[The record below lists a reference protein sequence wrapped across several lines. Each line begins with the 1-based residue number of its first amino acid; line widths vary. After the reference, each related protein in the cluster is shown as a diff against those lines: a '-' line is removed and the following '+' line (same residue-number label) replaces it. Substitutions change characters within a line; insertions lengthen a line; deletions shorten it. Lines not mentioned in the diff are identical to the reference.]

1 MGILAAE
8 PAKLENHLVL
18 HIPSCWL
25 LLLEPQKCALLQRQ
39 WSLGRLHHTNRVEPL
54 VLEIAREIAACARPH
69 AQKYPDRPVYF
80 RIFSS
85 YSWHCGS
92 ATSAA
97 ELALIHSIRMKY
109 RRINMFCRACGVLPL
124 LPFRSEAVLFKR
136 RAAA

>member
-54 VLEIAREIAACARPH
+54 VLEIARKFTACARPH
-69 AQKYPDRPVYF
+69 AQKYPDRLVYF

-85 YSWHCGS
+85 CSWHLWLLLLRQRSLPRSIRS
-92 ATSAA
+92 ARSTDASTCIV
-97 ELALIHSIRMKY
+97 ELAES
-109 RRINMFCRACGVLPL
+109 CRC
-124 LPFRSEAVLFKR
+124 
-136 RAAA
+136 

>member
-54 VLEIAREIAACARPH
+54 VLEIAREIAACARPR
-69 AQKYPDRPVYF
+69 AQKYPDRPVYSHLF
-80 RIFSS
+80 ILLMALWLRYF
-85 YSWHCGS
+85 GS
-92 ATSAA
+92 G
-97 ELALIHSIRMKY
+97 
-109 RRINMFCRACGVLPL
+109 ACLDPFDPHEVQTHQHVLL
-124 LPFRSEAVLFKR
+124 SLRSL
-136 RAAA
+136 AAASIPK